1 MQANNE
7 DVILY
12 DVSKI
17 QEILHC
23 GRNAAYNLMNSKD
36 FPSIQIGKRL
46 YIEKKEFEKWI
57 NLLKRRKMQ

>member
-1 MQANNE
+1 MQEKNE
-7 DVILY
+7 DIILY
-12 DVSKI
+12 DVPKI

-23 GRNAAYNLMNSKD
+23 GRNVAYNLMNSKD

-57 NLLKRRKMQ
+57 NLLKRRKMK

>member
-1 MQANNE
+1 MQNNE

-12 DVSKI
+12 DILKI
-17 QEILHC
+17 REILHC
-23 GRNAAYNLMNSKD
+23 GSNAAYNLINAKD

-57 NLLKRRKMQ
+57 NLLKRRKIK

>member
-1 MQANNE
+1 MQNNE

-12 DVSKI
+12 DVLKI

-23 GRNAAYNLMNSKD
+23 VRNAAYNLMNSKE

-57 NLLKRRKMQ
+57 NLLKRRKIK

>member
-1 MQANNE
+1 MQENNE
-7 DVILY
+7 NIILY
-12 DVSKI
+12 DVPKL

-46 YIEKKEFEKWI
+46 YVEKKEFEKWI
-57 NLLKRRKMQ
+57 NLLKRRKTK